1 MYLSYVTPKNGPMG
15 IDIQDVDMHH
25 NDVWTLFPGRKRDQ
39 RDFVFKA
46 SKEGYL
52 ITSNGMP
59 MDPTGLWNVDSKDF
73 SHIAEIPIGSRLKA
87 VVSIN
92 PTRRVRKPNGKK
104 TDVEIVQDYI
114 NQHQGIPISEWD
126 TPEQIFQAWF
136 TENEERWG
144 FTIESFSVSKKRII
158 RMDKYQ
164 IVSYE
169 LSMVIV
175 IVDSGKFVQTVLKGI
190 GDRNDRGFGM
200 LMLKRA

>member
-1 MYLSYVTPKNGPMG
+1 MYLSYVTPKNGPIE
-15 IDIQDVDMHH
+15 IDIQDVDTHH
-25 NDVWTLFPGRKRDQ
+25 NDVWGLFPGRKRDQ

-59 MDPTGLWNVDSKDF
+59 VDPTGLWNVDSKDF
-73 SHIAEIPIGSRLKA
+73 SHVTQIPVGSRLRA
-87 VVSIN
+87 VVSVN
-92 PTRRVRKPNGKK
+92 PTERIKKPNGKK

-114 NQHQGIPISEWD
+114 NRHQGVPISEWN
-126 TPEQIFQAWF
+126 TSEQIFQAWF
-136 TENEERWG
+136 DKNKERWG
-144 FTIESFSVSKKRII
+144 FTVESFSVSKKRIV
-158 RMDKYQ
+158 RMNNYQ

-169 LSMVIV
+169 LSMIIV
-175 IVDSGKFVQTVLKGI
+175 IVDSGKFVQTVLRGI